1 MAMDP
6 MTKMNISM
14 VAIALMFACNLLML
28 FTRKLAN
35 RLTVFLLKSVAFF
48 MLIAVFVMIL
58 IVLFA

>member
-14 VAIALMFACNLLML
+14 VAIALMFACNLVML
-28 FTRKLAN
+28 LTR
-35 RLTVFLLKSVAFF
+35 RLTWRLAVIVLKSLAFF